1 MGFQDYFFKLI
12 LASSIGFLV
21 WIERSSRRNSQ
32 IGVGTTSTFLLAC
45 TLLTIISKEC
55 LGGADISR
63 LIANIITAVGFLCGS
78 VIFLKEKSVKT
89 DNDTN
94 DKEVNDTNDKEVN
107 DTEVVGLTTG
117 AVLFALTGVGIA
129 IGLGYVGLAITATLM
144 IDLNVFFARRV
155 KKLKGD

>member
-1 MGFQDYFFKLI
+1 MGFHNYFFKLV

-21 WIERSSRRNSQ
+21 GIERSSRRNSQ
-32 IGVGTTSTFLLAC
+32 IGVGTTSTFILAC

-78 VIFLKEKSVKT
+78 VIFLREKSNKSGSNED
-89 DNDTN
+89 DN
-94 DKEVNDTNDKEVN
+94 EVN
-107 DTEVVGLTTG
+107 DTEVIGLTTG

-129 IGLGYVGLAITATLM
+129 IGLGYFGLAITSTLM
-144 IDLNVFFARRV
+144 IELNVFFARKV
-155 KKLKGD
+155 KKLKGN

>member
-1 MGFQDYFFKLI
+1 MEFHNYFLKLI

-21 WIERSSRRNSQ
+21 GIERSSRRNSQ
-32 IGVGTTSTFLLAC
+32 IGVGTTSTFILAC

-78 VIFLKEKSVKT
+78 VIFLKEKSIKS
-89 DNDTN
+89 DDENNEIED
-94 DKEVNDTNDKEVN
+94 N
-107 DTEVVGLTTG
+107 DTEVIGLTTG

-129 IGLGYVGLAITATLM
+129 IGLGYFGLAITATL
-144 IDLNVFFARRV
+144 IIELNILFARKV

>member
-1 MGFQDYFFKLI
+1 MGFHNYFFKLV

-21 WIERSSRRNSQ
+21 GIERSSRRNSQ
-32 IGVGTTSTFLLAC
+32 IGVGTTSTFILAC

-78 VIFLKEKSVKT
+78 VIFLREKSNKSSSNED
-89 DNDTN
+89 DN
-94 DKEVNDTNDKEVN
+94 EVN
-107 DTEVVGLTTG
+107 DTEVIGLTTG

-129 IGLGYVGLAITATLM
+129 IGLGYFGLAITSTL
-144 IDLNVFFARRV
+144 IIELNVFFARKV
-155 KKLKGD
+155 KKLKGN

>member
-1 MGFQDYFFKLI
+1 MGFQDYFFKLT

-21 WIERSSRRNSQ
+21 GIERSSRRNSQ

-78 VIFLKEKSVKT
+78 VIFLKEKSIKT
-89 DNDTN
+89 DDNS
-94 DKEVNDTNDKEVN
+94 NDKEVN
-107 DTEVVGLTTG
+107 DTEVIGLTTG

-129 IGLGYVGLAITATLM
+129 IGLGYFGLAITATLM
-144 IDLNVFFARRV
+144 IELNVFFARRV

>member
-1 MGFQDYFFKLI
+1 MGFHNYFFKLV

-21 WIERSSRRNSQ
+21 GIERSSRRNSQ
-32 IGVGTTSTFLLAC
+32 IGVGTTSTFILAC

-78 VIFLKEKSVKT
+78 VIFLREKSNKSSSNED
-89 DNDTN
+89 DN
-94 DKEVNDTNDKEVN
+94 EVN
-107 DTEVVGLTTG
+107 DTEVIGLTTG

-129 IGLGYVGLAITATLM
+129 IGLGYFGLAITSTLM
-144 IDLNVFFARRV
+144 IELNVFFARKV
-155 KKLKGD
+155 KKLKGN

>member
-1 MGFQDYFFKLI
+1 MEFHNYFLKLI

-21 WIERSSRRNSQ
+21 GIERSSRRNSQ
-32 IGVGTTSTFLLAC
+32 IGVGTTSTFILAC

-78 VIFLKEKSVKT
+78 VIFLKEKSIKS
-89 DNDTN
+89 DDENN
-94 DKEVNDTNDKEVN
+94 EKEVN
-107 DTEVVGLTTG
+107 DTEVIGLTTG

-129 IGLGYVGLAITATLM
+129 IGLGYFGLAITATL
-144 IDLNVFFARRV
+144 IIELNILFARKV